1 MREEIFTVQIARLGI
16 PSFWLDSVQKKI
28 KETKSG
34 KLDSFISDLTELSPE
49 EQNKYGESCGLGS
62 LEVVAETH
70 CLVPEVY

>member
-1 MREEIFTVQIARLGI
+1 MCR
-16 PSFWLDSVQKKI
+16 KKI